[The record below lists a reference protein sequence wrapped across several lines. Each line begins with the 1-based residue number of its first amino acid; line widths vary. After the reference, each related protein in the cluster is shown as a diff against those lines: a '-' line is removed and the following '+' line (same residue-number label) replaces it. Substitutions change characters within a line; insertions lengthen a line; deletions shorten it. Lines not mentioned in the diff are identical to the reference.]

1 MTSAAA
7 TVMRRRRTYSDS
19 GMPANDENIR
29 RRWYSV
35 VPRLARQAADV
46 DLLGEVLLDEVDE
59 PVEHCDH
66 GVPLRDQASL
76 IGSTHTRL
84 SRSDPIAY

>member
-35 VPRLARQAADV
+35 VPERHGERVDV
-46 DLLGEVLLDEVDE
+46 ELRGEVLLHQVDE
-59 PVEHCDH
+59 PVE
-66 GVPLRDQASL
+66 
-76 IGSTHTRL
+76 
-84 SRSDPIAY
+84 